1 MTTSPSSARPPE
13 YSAGQPEVAPG
24 DHPHTR
30 NAFRNIRLFV
40 RGYIAISVLA
50 LVAIVLLRNHSA
62 EVNSAVWTR
71 AIIVLVTAVLMAR
84 FTARAAGGSRGAYRR
99 LRIVSIVAT
108 VAIVVIVALPGTFP
122 VWMRIEQGVCGLVM
136 LKIALA
142 ANGRHLRQTFA
153 ASRAT

>member
-1 MTTSPSSARPPE
+1 MTTRPSPARPSE
-13 YSAGQPEVAPG
+13 YAPG

-30 NAFRNIRLFV
+30 NVFRTIQLFV
-40 RGYIAISVLA
+40 RAYIAISVVA
-50 LVAIVLLRNHSA
+50 LVAIVLMRNNSA

-71 AIIVLVTAVLMAR
+71 SIIVLATAALMAR
-84 FTARAAGGSRGAYRR
+84 FTARAAGGSHGAYRR
-99 LRIVSIVAT
+99 LRIVSIVTT

-136 LKIALA
+136 LRIALA

-153 ASRAT
+153 ARPAA